1 MVPAQAY
8 ENPIKRL
15 CAETKLH
22 DRERNVT
29 VRGPNQ
35 RAEGKEKA
43 RDAGNQSAVLTDRG
57 VLCLSVCC
65 GALSDCVYFPEG
77 RFTSG
82 SLGMNGELISPTE
95 SSQSLGIY
103 SPLSQ
108 WPLRSRANNG
118 TPENCRWVWLKAR
131 PYILGTSILLKAQ
144 WNQRKN
150 IRQRLPGLFFVSVWV
165 CVCRQ
170 HYTVWPHFTVC
181 CAPTHCSEHA
191 ITSNQCF

>member
-1 MVPAQAY
+1 MAKHELKQLLLISLDVRPLPQQPGVQFLFEKMSVRLTVMVPAQAY

-43 RDAGNQSAVLTDRG
+43 RDAGNQSAVLTDRS

-108 WPLRSRANNG
+108 
-118 TPENCRWVWLKAR
+118 
-131 PYILGTSILLKAQ
+131 
-144 WNQRKN
+144 
-150 IRQRLPGLFFVSVWV
+150 
-165 CVCRQ
+165 
-170 HYTVWPHFTVC
+170 
-181 CAPTHCSEHA
+181 
-191 ITSNQCF
+191 